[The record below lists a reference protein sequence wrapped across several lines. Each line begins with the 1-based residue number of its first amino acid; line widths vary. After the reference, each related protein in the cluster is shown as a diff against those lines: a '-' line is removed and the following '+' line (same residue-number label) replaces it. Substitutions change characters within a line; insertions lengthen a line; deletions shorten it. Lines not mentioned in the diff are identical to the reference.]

1 MGRKI
6 DSYIDN
12 EGHTVKDGDI
22 VYWNNKDWEVLYI
35 SDCYVNLTRN
45 GGMHLPFS
53 CGIPI
58 RKVKNTQGPVRTVTR
73 KEIVPG
79 VYGCVKVHDP
89 GSKFVRINMDDAL
102 GVAELR
108 AAAATLIEI
117 ADALEDAG
125 K

>member
-1 MGRKI
+1 MGRKL

-12 EGHTVKDGDI
+12 EGNTVKDGDI

-53 CGIPI
+53 CGIPS

-79 VYGCVKVHDP
+79 CYGIVHVATT
-89 GSKFVRINMDDAL
+89 GHVGINTYSRNP
-102 GVAELR
+102 AELR

-117 ADALEDAG
+117 ADALEDG
-125 K
+125 KND